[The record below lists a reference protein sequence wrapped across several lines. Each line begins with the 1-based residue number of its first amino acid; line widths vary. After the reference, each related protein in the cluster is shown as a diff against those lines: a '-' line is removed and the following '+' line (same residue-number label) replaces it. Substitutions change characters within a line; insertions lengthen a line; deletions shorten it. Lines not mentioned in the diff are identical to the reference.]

1 MTAVEALK
9 DKARRAYLRYYHA
22 HPDATCGNAL
32 LQHISPEGDARAG
45 EAGPGLPRVAAADR
59 EELSNCPTPTTIT

>member
-9 DKARRAYLRYYHA
+9 DKARRAYLRYYRA

-32 LQHISPEGDARAG
+32 LQHISPEAAGDAREFD
-45 EAGPGLPRVAAADR
+45 EAMRALEKLDPG
-59 EELSNCPTPTTIT
+59 CPEWQPLTARS